1 MVSELHPLEG
11 PIAALG
17 HMANQLRRINQS
29 SNVLFLLH
37 GARHS
42 RYRMTIVMAVRLQSL
57 GSKQI
62 EGAFENMGLN
72 YSIKTHEV
80 FYMVSQ
86 RYSIDAKRD
95 LKSVLVRA
103 PYC

>member
-11 PIAALG
+11 PIAALK

-29 SNVLFLLH
+29 LNDLFPLH
-37 GARHS
+37 GAKHS

-62 EGAFENMGLN
+62 EGAFENMGLK
-72 YSIKTHEV
+72 YSIKAREV
-80 FYMVSQ
+80 VYIFSP